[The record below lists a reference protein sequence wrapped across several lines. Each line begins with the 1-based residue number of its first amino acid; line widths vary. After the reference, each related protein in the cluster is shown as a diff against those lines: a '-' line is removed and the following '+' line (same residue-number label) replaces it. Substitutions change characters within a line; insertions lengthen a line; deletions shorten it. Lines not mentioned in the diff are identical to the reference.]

1 MNTGLTRYDDACRAL
16 AAAHRVDEVKAIR
29 DKAVAMQAYAKQA
42 KDTTLITQAT
52 EIRMRAERRAGEL
65 LIEMAERN
73 EREPK
78 GGNRRSKSQPATLI
92 APPPKLADLGINK
105 TQSSRWQRLA
115 TLDPDVF
122 EGKVEAAAK
131 RGYNAM
137 TYRLVKAEQIK
148 QAKARHGKVIERG
161 CTVDDLVA
169 LAESG
174 KHFSV
179 IYADPAWPWKT
190 WSPLGGTQS
199 SVDHHYGTSEID
211 EIKALPVA
219 ALAANDCVLFLW
231 GTWPWLP
238 QAIEVVS
245 AWGFNYKTC
254 AFVWVKQTADRTG
267 LHTGMGY
274 FTRSNSEIC
283 LLATKGS
290 PQRLAADVLQVVLAP
305 VGEHSAKPEEVRG
318 RIERLFGGP
327 YLELY
332 ARKSAPGWTT

>member
-1 MNTGLTRYDDACRAL
+1 
-16 AAAHRVDEVKAIR
+16 
-29 DKAVAMQAYAKQA
+29 
-42 KDTTLITQAT
+42 
-52 EIRMRAERRAGEL
+52 
-65 LIEMAERN
+65 
-73 EREPK
+73 
-78 GGNRRSKSQPATLI
+78 LI

-115 TLDPDVF
+115 TLDRDVF
-122 EGKVEAAAK
+122 EGKVKAAAE

-137 TYRLVKAEQIK
+137 TSRLVKAEQIK
-148 QAKARHGKVIERG
+148 QAKARHGKIIERG

-179 IYADPAWPWKT
+179 ICADPAWPWKP

-219 ALAANDCVLFLW
+219 PLAANGCVLFLW

-238 QAIEVVS
+238 QVIEIIS
-245 AWGFNYKTC
+245 AWGFTYKTC

-290 PQRLAADVLQVVLAP
+290 PQRLAADVHQVVLAP

-332 ARKSAPGWTT
+332 ARKPAPGWTTWGNEIARDHFIFEAAE